1 MRRREFL
8 GVLGGAAAWS
18 APAPAQQAPLPVIG
32 FLSSGSAQAFSPLV
46 VGFREGLNDTG
57 YFEGRNVTIEY
68 RYANGEYDR
77 LLPLAADLVQRQ
89 VAVIVAG
96 GGAISAL
103 VAKKAAPTT
112 PIVFAIGDDPIQFGV
127 VASLNRPGGNVTGIA
142 LFISELAAKRLE
154 LLSEMSPSTSSVAL
168 LVNPK
173 NPNAEAETKQAQT
186 AAAAVGRELRILNA
200 STDEEIDATLL
211 SLINDKTVALLLG
224 TDTFFF
230 SRRDK
235 IVVLTNHDLI
245 PTIYFA
251 REFAYAGGLMSY
263 GANFAREW
271 RQVGIYTGRIL
282 KGEKPANL
290 PVLQPASFQFII
302 NLKTANALGI
312 GIPAKL
318 LALADEVIE

>member
-1 MRRREFL
+1 M
-8 GVLGGAAAWS
+8 
-18 APAPAQQAPLPVIG
+18 
-32 FLSSGSAQAFSPLV
+32 
-46 VGFREGLNDTG
+46 
-57 YFEGRNVTIEY
+57 
-68 RYANGEYDR
+68 
-77 LLPLAADLVQRQ
+77 PLAADLVRRQ

-103 VAKKAAPTT
+103 VAKTAAPTT

-200 STDEEIDATLL
+200 STDEEIDAALL
-211 SLINDKTVALLLG
+211 SLINDKAVALLVG

-235 IVVLTNHDLI
+235 IVALTNRDLI

-251 REFAYAGGLMSY
+251 REFADAGGLMSY